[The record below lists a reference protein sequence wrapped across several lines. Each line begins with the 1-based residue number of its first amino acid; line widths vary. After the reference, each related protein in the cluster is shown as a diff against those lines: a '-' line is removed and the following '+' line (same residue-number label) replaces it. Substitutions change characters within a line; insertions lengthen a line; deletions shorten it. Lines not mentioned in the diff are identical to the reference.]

1 MDKILRKKAES
12 VSIEDEEDDTEGGGD
27 TVIVTEGQQHEEQ
40 VEKVALSSL
49 IDS

>member
-27 TVIVTEGQQHEEQ
+27 TVILSEGQEQ
-40 VEKVALSSL
+40 VEKA
-49 IDS
+49 I